1 MTTQVSQHSPPRLV
15 FSVREVAAM
24 LGVSTRT
31 VRDLMRS
38 GDLPS
43 VRIGGRNRVP
53 RGALERLASGPIDKE
68 KANG

>member
-1 MTTQVSQHSPPRLV
+1 
-15 FSVREVAAM
+15 M
-24 LGVSTRT
+24 LGVSARL

-38 GDLPS
+38 GELPS

-53 RGALERLASGPIDKE
+53 RGALERLAGCSIDKE